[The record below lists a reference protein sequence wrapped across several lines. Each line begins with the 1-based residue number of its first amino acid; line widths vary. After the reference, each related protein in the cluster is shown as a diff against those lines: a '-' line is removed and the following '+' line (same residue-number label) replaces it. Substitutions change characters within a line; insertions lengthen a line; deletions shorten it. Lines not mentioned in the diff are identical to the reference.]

1 MKNKI
6 CFHNSSLS
14 EAQFVI
20 FGVPDETGS
29 DAKRKG
35 TKLAPNT
42 VREISNKF
50 EKIKRKNNISFFES
64 PDFSEKKLIENLK
77 VNDFGD
83 IKKQNVKKN
92 VYNFIKH
99 KKIPVTIGGDH
110 SISYETL
117 SAINKR
123 MKELNQKFS
132 LIYFDAHP
140 DFISS
145 HTHYYGSVVY
155 DLSKLEMLDIKK
167 SILIGIRDPEK
178 EEISNVK
185 KSGIKLITSFD
196 FKIKTIKQ
204 LSTFIRKNILR
215 NAYISIDVDVADP
228 AFAPGVNVPSPG
240 GLSSLELLFLA
251 RASAEIA
258 NLGFDVMEIS
268 PPYDLNNITSLL
280 GIKLIQEMIV
290 SFNLKN
296 NIYK

>member
-1 MKNKI
+1 
-6 CFHNSSLS
+6 
-14 EAQFVI
+14 
-20 FGVPDETGS
+20 
-29 DAKRKG
+29 
-35 TKLAPNT
+35 
-42 VREISNKF
+42 
-50 EKIKRKNNISFFES
+50 
-64 PDFSEKKLIENLK
+64 
-77 VNDFGD
+77 
-83 IKKQNVKKN
+83 
-92 VYNFIKH
+92 
-99 KKIPVTIGGDH
+99 
-110 SISYETL
+110 
-117 SAINKR
+117 
-123 MKELNQKFS
+123 
-132 LIYFDAHP
+132 
-140 DFISS
+140 
-145 HTHYYGSVVY
+145 
-155 DLSKLEMLDIKK
+155 ML
-167 SILIGIRDPEK
+167 
-178 EEISNVK
+178 K